1 MSSADQT
8 EVRAGFHKI
17 RSLAITGGFLDG
29 MTLEFAES
37 LNCLIGG
44 RGTGKTSALELVR
57 WVLDHMPDEA
67 AEHQRHRSIDRLI
80 QANLGSGQV
89 TAGIETL
96 NGIRYQVRRVYGEP
110 PLVLADNGEPVEIDI
125 GKGTIFS
132 VEIYSQD
139 QIEEI
144 ANDPLFQLKLIDKFV
159 GDRIKETNKQV
170 HSCIRQLDANAA
182 DILKLRRE
190 LVEMKEQITELP
202 EVTEKL
208 KAFQI
213 EEGGEEARA
222 LQRESQSKAL
232 REQERRSLERVQQ
245 AFSDL
250 EDTLHAAA
258 SELQARIGEC
268 FGDEILRGPNG
279 QLLREVQRIVDTA
292 VQGLFRKL
300 EEAGWSSESTRHAIA
315 PKQAEL
321 ETIQLKQEKV
331 YQDLLERF
339 EKEKDKAK
347 ERDRLLRRQTQLQD
361 VQRRLEK
368 KTEDLQQ
375 HENTRRTLLHRLSD
389 LKDERYRMRAEVAD
403 MLTGHLA
410 PTIRVRIEQYGNVES
425 YRNLVMENMKGSGVR
440 YTQIVDKLV
449 QRIPPQDFAAII
461 HRGDA
466 EALKD
471 QVEIDIDRASRVV
484 QQFRDT
490 KAVFDVE
497 VVELHDRPTIELKD
511 GQDYKDASSLST
523 GQKCTT
529 ILPILLLESASP
541 LLIDQ
546 PEDNLD
552 NAFIYET
559 VVKSVREVRARRQ
572 LIFVTHNPNIPVLG
586 DAQRVFVLQ
595 STGRQASVKSL
606 GTVDE
611 VKEDIETI
619 LEGGKEAF
627 EERQKRYGY

>member
-1 MSSADQT
+1 MTSTAGSQT
-8 EVRAGFHKI
+8 AFHKI
-17 RSLAITGGFLDG
+17 RSLAVKGGFLDG
-29 MTLEFAES
+29 MDLDFAES

-44 RGTGKTSALELVR
+44 RGTGKTSVLELVR

-67 AEHQRHRSIDRLI
+67 AEHQRYRSIDRLI

-89 TAGIETL
+89 TAEIETL
-96 NGIRYQVRRVYGEP
+96 NGIRYRVRRGYGEP
-110 PLVLADNGEPVEIDI
+110 PLVLGDGGEPVEIDI
-125 GKGTIFS
+125 GKGTMFS

-159 GDRIKETNKQV
+159 GEKIKEVNKQV
-170 HSCIRQLDANAA
+170 QSCIRQLDANAV

-190 LVEMKEQITELP
+190 LMELKEQITELP

-208 KAFQI
+208 KAFKI
-213 EEGGEEARA
+213 EEGGEEAKA
-222 LQRESQSKAL
+222 LQRESEFKAL
-232 REQERRSLERVQQ
+232 REQERLSFERLQQ
-245 AFSDL
+245 VFSDI
-250 EDTLHAAA
+250 EGQLHATA
-258 SELQARIGEC
+258 SELHGRIGEC
-268 FGDEILRGPNG
+268 FDEDILRGPNA
-279 QLLREVQRIVDTA
+279 QFFRDVRVRVDATVRELA
-292 VQGLFRKL
+292 RKI
-300 EEAGWSSESTRHAIA
+300 EEAARSSESTRREIA
-315 PKQAEL
+315 PRQAEL
-321 ETIQLKQEKV
+321 ETVHLKQEKV
-331 YQDLLERF
+331 YQDLLESF

-347 ERDRLLRRQTQLQD
+347 ERDRLLRHQAQLQD
-361 VQRRLEK
+361 AQKRLEK
-368 KTEDLQQ
+368 KIEELQK
-375 HENTRRTLLHRLSD
+375 HENARRTLLHRLSD
-389 LKDERYRMRAEVAD
+389 LKDDRYRVRAEVAD
-403 MLTGHLA
+403 MLTEHLG
-410 PTIRVRIEQYGNVES
+410 PTIRVRIEQNGNVDA
-425 YRNLVMENMKGSGVR
+425 YRNLVAESMKGSGVR
-440 YTQIVDKLV
+440 YTQLVDKLV
-449 QRIPPQDFAAII
+449 QRMPPQDFAAII

-466 EALKD
+466 EMLKD
-471 QVEIDIDRASRVV
+471 QVEIDIDRASRMV

-559 VVKSVREVRARRQ
+559 VVKSLREVRERRQ

-595 STGRQASVKSL
+595 STGRQASVKAV

-611 VKEDIETI
+611 VKDEVETI

-627 EERQKRYGY
+627 GERKKRYGY